1 MRELNILL
9 GGSKDRESSRRTR
22 RGWTSKINN
31 ISLSL
36 VRDIGLLV
44 ECGL

>member
-22 RGWTSKINN
+22 RGWTSEVK
-31 ISLSL
+31 
-36 VRDIGLLV
+36 
-44 ECGL
+44 